1 MSGTFLSA
9 RNGCQMAQNSL
20 GGPKWSRRAQNVW
33 DAVCRVCAR
42 VWASR
47 SRRQAPGARFLVCRV
62 VSVRG
67 LGRNGLEGPNSFM
80 WCGGARGKVP
90 NIEKCLG
97 RALLA

>member
-1 MSGTFLSA
+1 MSGTLSA
-9 RNGCQMAQNSL
+9 AY
-20 GGPKWSRRAQNVW
+20 
-33 DAVCRVCAR
+33 AR
-42 VWASR
+42 VYGPHV
-47 SRRQAPGARFLVCRV
+47 PGAKCQVPGSWCRV